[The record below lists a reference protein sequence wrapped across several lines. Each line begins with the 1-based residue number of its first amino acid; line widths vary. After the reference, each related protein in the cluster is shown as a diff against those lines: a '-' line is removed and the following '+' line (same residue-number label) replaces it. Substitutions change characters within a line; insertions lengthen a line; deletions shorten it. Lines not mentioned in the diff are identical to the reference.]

1 VWGNLD
7 WGNANFK
14 VCLVA
19 LHMISVKCSIVKK
32 DIYVFNYVII
42 VESVH

>member
-1 VWGNLD
+1 MSLCMD
-7 WGNANFK
+7 WCSLSNQSI
-14 VCLVA
+14 VQ
-19 LHMISVKCSIVKK
+19 CSIVQK